1 MSDTINAL
9 EREIE
14 ILEKEYEQAQ
24 ARQMFDPKQVEHVY
38 KKLKKKRKE
47 LKEMQ
52 KKQRSKKDDD

>member
-1 MSDTINAL
+1 MADSIGAL

-24 ARQMFDPKQVEHVY
+24 ARQMFDPKQVDHLY

-47 LKEMQ
+47 LKQMR
-52 KKQRSKKDDD
+52 KKQRGKRDDD